1 MKNLMFLFV
10 CVACLLTNA
19 AACTTSDN
27 PQPDQTITVWD
38 RYNVGSVLFEDK
50 APETAGS
57 DIYRRIIPQP
67 ESYIKEQA
75 RTVLATL
82 YTSPKDSIPRVL
94 SLIHI

>member
-57 DIYRRIIPQP
+57 DIYRHIIPRS
-67 ESYIKEQA
+67 ESYI
-75 RTVLATL
+75 
-82 YTSPKDSIPRVL
+82 
-94 SLIHI
+94 

>member
-19 AACTTSDN
+19 AACTTNDN

-57 DIYRRIIPQP
+57 DIYRRIIPRP

-82 YTSPKDSIPRVL
+82 YTSPKDSIPPVY
-94 SLIHI
+94 